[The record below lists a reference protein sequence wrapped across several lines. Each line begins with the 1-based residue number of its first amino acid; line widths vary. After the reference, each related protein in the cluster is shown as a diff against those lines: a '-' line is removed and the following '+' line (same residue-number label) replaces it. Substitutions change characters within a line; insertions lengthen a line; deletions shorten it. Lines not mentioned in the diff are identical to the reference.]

1 MKAVPSISVQI
12 LIAVLITV
20 VSVLGVS
27 SIIELNILNERET
40 QMLHDRGALTVDR
53 LANSLAYPLWNLSR
67 EQTERVV
74 LDEVSSPD
82 VSSIRVYDENGDLYV
97 GKWRGAD
104 GVIGNIDAATAG
116 LAGTAPGTSGA
127 IHSYSKPI
135 DFKGTGIG
143 RVLLEFNDATLRSE
157 LRKLRWGIAIKLLV
171 LAILL
176 SLVLFFALRVLVLRP
191 LSTLK
196 SWVENLAARDPL
208 TPPSFKRSA
217 EINSLA
223 GAFGNM
229 SVSLRKTNEEL
240 ENEHAHLREL
250 NRQKQVE
257 IDERTRT
264 EEALRASEERFVKI
278 FNLSPYRMGIIR
290 LRDEVVLQVNDTWI
304 RETGFAREEIVNHHV
319 FDLDY
324 WLGETAMDQVRQIL
338 SSGQPAHTIETHM
351 RTRTGEERVVLAST
365 EVVELDGERCG
376 LWATHDITERKRA
389 EEALQASEKR
399 FSVAFNSSPVM
410 ASISTF
416 DGGRFLAVNDR
427 FITLSGYSREE
438 AVGHTAIELGL
449 WPDPADR
456 LRIMEKLQQ
465 DGSVRSFEAG
475 LRMKNGQYR
484 TILLSIEIIELEGQR
499 CLLHAGN
506 DITARKQAEM
516 ALKTSEERL
525 RALSAR
531 MHSARE
537 EEGTRIAREIHD
549 ELGSALTGLKWDLE
563 KMDKTLAKS
572 GNGPGIASVRS
583 RIGTMTSLIEA
594 TIDTVRRISSEL
606 RPGILDDLGL
616 EAALRSQ
623 AQEFQARTGIVC
635 HWKSTLELV
644 ELDRESSTAVF
655 RIFQEI
661 LTNVLRH
668 SQAANVYIELRL
680 AGSQLELVVKDDGR
694 GITESETANTRSLG
708 LLGMKERALLVGG
721 EVNILGENGK
731 GTTVM
736 VRVPTKASLSEP
748 PA

>member
-1 MKAVPSISVQI
+1 MKRFLSISVQI

-27 SIIELNILNERET
+27 SIIELNVLNHRET
-40 QMLHDRGALTVDR
+40 QMLRDRGSLTADR

-74 LDEVSSPD
+74 LDEITSPD
-82 VSSIRVYDENGDLYV
+82 VASIRVFDENGDLYI
-97 GKWRGAD
+97 GKTRGTD
-104 GVIGNIDAATAG
+104 GVITDILPATPAAGVQPGSGFVSSTAVH
-116 LAGTAPGTSGA
+116 AYTR
-127 IHSYSKPI
+127 PI
-135 DFKGTGIG
+135 SFKGTGIG
-143 RVLLEFNDATLRSE
+143 RIALEITDATLQAE
-157 LRKLRWGIAIKLLV
+157 LGKLRWGIAIKLLV
-171 LAILL
+171 LAVLL
-176 SLVLFFALRVLVLRP
+176 SLVLFFALRGLVIRP
-191 LSTLK
+191 LSALK
-196 SWVENLAARDPL
+196 SWVEAMPARYDSP
-208 TPPSFKRSA
+208 PPSFKLSA

-223 GAFGNM
+223 GAFGSM
-229 SVSLRKTNEEL
+229 SVNLRKNNEEL

-250 NRQKQVE
+250 NRKMQLE

-264 EEALRASEERFVKI
+264 EDALRSSEERFVKI

-290 LRDEVVLQVNDTWI
+290 LRDGVILQVNDTWL
-304 RETGFAREEIVNHHV
+304 RETGFAREEIVNHHYYE
-319 FDLDY
+319 LDF
-324 WLGETAMDQVRQIL
+324 WLSPEAMAQVRQIL
-338 SSGQPAHTIETHM
+338 TDGKPVHAMESHFL
-351 RTRTGEERVVLAST
+351 TRAGEKRVVLAST

-410 ASISTF
+410 ATISMF
-416 DGGRFLAVNDR
+416 EGGRFLAVNDR

-449 WPDPADR
+449 WPDPTDR
-456 LRIMEKLQQ
+456 ERIMEILKD
-465 DGSVRSFEAG
+465 DGRVRSFEAG
-475 LRMKNGQYR
+475 LRMKNGNYR
-484 TILLSIEIIELEGQR
+484 TILLSIEMIELDGQR

-506 DITARKQAEM
+506 DITARKQVEM
-516 ALKTSEERL
+516 LLRTSEERL

-563 KMDKTLAKS
+563 KMEKTLAKS
-572 GNGPGIASVRS
+572 GNGAGVTTVRG
-583 RIGTMTSLIEA
+583 RIGTMTSLIES

-616 EAALRSQ
+616 VAALQSH

-635 HWKSTLELV
+635 RWNSTLEHVALN
-644 ELDRESSTAVF
+644 RESSTAVF

-668 SQAANVYIELRL
+668 SQATNVYIELRGTGCML
-680 AGSQLELVVKDDGR
+680 DLVVRDDGR

-721 EVNILGENGK
+721 EVHITGEAVK
-731 GTTVM
+731 GTTVV
-736 VRVPTKASLSEP
+736 VRVPIETAGQ
-748 PA
+748 